1 MSVWSF
7 IQISITIRIYYKLKR
22 FLVWHNIGGEEM
34 SDSLNL
40 TVLRPEVNYL
50 ISTFLKKHTEKIL
63 SKYVVFL
70 YLSSLLSLIHVRTHF
85 ALLSLERG
93 QWVKWP
99 LELRH
104 KAMPEPN
111 FYWTEQ
117 LSELRAGNKR
127 EEEAGSD
134 MVFTLSHA
142 IASYC
147 SGWLEGCTH
156 SYLLQENTI
165 LPW

>member
-22 FLVWHNIGGEEM
+22 FLVWHNIEGEEM
-34 SDSLNL
+34 SASLNL

-50 ISTFLKKHTEKIL
+50 ISTFLRKHTEKIL

-93 QWVKWP
+93 QWVKRR

-111 FYWTEQ
+111 FCWTEQ

-127 EEEAGSD
+127 EAEAGEQHGLYSL
-134 MVFTLSHA
+134 T
-142 IASYC
+142 C
-147 SGWLEGCTH
+147 H
-156 SYLLQENTI
+156 SPILQWVI
-165 LPW
+165 RRVHP

>member
-34 SDSLNL
+34 SASLNL

-50 ISTFLKKHTEKIL
+50 INTFFKKHTEKIL

-93 QWVKWP
+93 QWVKQR

-111 FYWTEQ
+111 FCWTEQ

-127 EEEAGSD
+127 EAEAGERHGLYS
-134 MVFTLSHA
+134 LACRSP
-142 IASYC
+142 I
-147 SGWLEGCTH
+147 
-156 SYLLQENTI
+156 LQWVI
-165 LPW
+165 RRVHP